1 MATHEAPSL
10 STADVTRI
18 MDHMNEDHGDALLL
32 YAKGFGGVTEAT
44 SARMVDLDVE
54 FMELEVTT
62 PTGVEMVPLQLIEDV
77 HNATEARQVLVEMA
91 RIAREGEPYGGS

>member
-1 MATHEAPSL
+1 MATHEASSL
-10 STADVTRI
+10 SAADVTRI

-32 YAKGFGGVTEAT
+32 YAQHFGGIEGAT
-44 SARMVDLDVE
+44 SARLVDLGED

-91 RIAREGEPYGGS
+91 QIARQGGPDSI